1 MSFDPTTAKQ
11 IPNFDGADYQPG
23 RDNPRLRG
31 QLLRVWNE
39 VKAGEWKTLRSIAD
53 CTGDPEASVS
63 AQLRHLR
70 KDRFGAHEVER
81 RHKGNGVY
89 EYRLLINKKPL
100 E

>member
-11 IPNFDGADYQPG
+11 IPNFDGADYQPE

-39 VKAGEWKTLRSIAD
+39 VKAGDWKTLRSIAD
-53 CTGDPEASVS
+53 RTGDPEASVS

-89 EYRLLINKKPL
+89 EYRLLINKTPL
-100 E
+100 D

>member
-1 MSFDPTTAKQ
+1 MNFDPTTAKT
-11 IPNFDGADYQPG
+11 IPNFDGADYQPE

-31 QLLRVWNE
+31 QLLRVWSE
-39 VKAGEWKTLRSIAD
+39 VKGGDWRTLRSIAD
-53 CTGDPEASVS
+53 KTGDPEASVS

-100 E
+100 D